1 MWRDIKRGFGWS
13 FGGRIG
19 WELGGLAWR
28 LMRRLALALAIVVYA
43 AAQSCQT
50 PATPAPEKPKAAQQ
64 KKGQNSDNIRKNPAS
79 AH

>member
-19 WELGGLAWR
+19 WELGGVAWR
-28 LMRRLALALAIVVYA
+28 LMRRLALAMAVVVYA
-43 AAQSCQT
+43 SAQSCNQT
-50 PATPAPEKPKAAQQ
+50 APAPEKPKAVQ
-64 KKGQNSDNIRKNPAS
+64 KKGQNNDNGKRNQTS